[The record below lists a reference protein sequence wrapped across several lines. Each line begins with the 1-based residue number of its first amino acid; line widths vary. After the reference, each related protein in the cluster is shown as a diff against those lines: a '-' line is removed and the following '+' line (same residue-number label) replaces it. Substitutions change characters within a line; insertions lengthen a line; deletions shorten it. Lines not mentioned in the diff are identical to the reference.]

1 MRMIFFNSTNFT
13 TIVVALFIFCL
24 LFPYFDSSK
33 RCSEINLEI
42 KIIIITITE
51 SWSVSTQHFYAC
63 SFIMWK
69 ECACYSYLYRF
80 RDRAH
85 DQILKLVN
93 GIVDSSHNIVP
104 TLRGGWR
111 YHFDP
116 SNSNHTPTAP
126 WIPAARI
133 CTITP
138 ATTTTQPQPL
148 SG

>member
-13 TIVVALFIFCL
+13 RIVVALFIFCL

-33 RCSEINLEI
+33 RCEINLEI
-42 KIIIITITE
+42 KIIIIIITE
-51 SWSVSTQHFYAC
+51 SWSVSTQPLYAC

-69 ECACYSYLYRF
+69 ECACYSYLHRF

-111 YHFDP
+111 YRFDP